1 MDRFKSDRAEKVGS
15 KTARRMVKSDLL
27 GGHTH
32 ATARG
37 KNVQVWKRGEVY
49 LVRGRLEGRQF
60 GDSLGSDPAS
70 ATVQLRRILAELD
83 EGTYRPPS
91 EACNGQIALSRGP
104 VPRFTFR
111 QLAAEFLAVK
121 RKQVGSQTAG
131 DYRVR
136 LMPLLAFAERPENK
150 RRWPLAASI
159 DADFAT
165 EAKAYLFSHRT
176 SANGRPGGVSRPL
189 SARQIVNVLQTLR
202 TMLAWAM
209 SPANGR
215 LPSGW
220 VNPVVRGTI
229 GSVPSKDPHRR
240 DPLPLG
246 ERIRIVQMMDA
257 WQLCTLLP
265 SMILPMRPDE
275 AAGLLIED
283 ADFEHGELLFGA
295 NWPEVNF
302 TKKKVAF
309 RLPFPDEM
317 RPILRACIG
326 GRTGGPLLRN
336 RRAFSAEAGLFAES
350 TEDLKGLF
358 GEKLMGAKGGEVQTA
373 HDRKLLF
380 RGLLRELGGVTEDGM
395 NREFKKLLNATGI
408 AAGSTLYTLRSS
420 VTTSMSTGA
429 KLAHLELTY
438 LTSHS
443 TGDILNRYTSL
454 DIHGEMRKYFGFI
467 KPLLEAVEARCRE
480 LNITSE

>member
-1 MDRFKSDRAEKVGS
+1 MDRQDSTRAEAERALPKRGR
-15 KTARRMVKSDLL
+15 KMVRAELL
-27 GGHTH
+27 GGHSH
-32 ATARG
+32 GTARG
-37 KNVQVWKRGEVY
+37 KNVHVWKRGEAY
-49 LVRGRLEGRQF
+49 LVRGRLDGRQF

-70 ATVQLRRILAELD
+70 ASVQLRRVLAEMD
-83 EGTYRPPS
+83 DGTYRSPS
-91 EACNGQIALSRGP
+91 EAAKGQLALMRGP

-111 QLAAEFLAVK
+111 QLSMEFLAAK

-131 DYRVR
+131 DYRAR
-136 LMPLLAFAERPENK
+136 LMPLLAFAERTETK
-150 RRWPLAASI
+150 RSWPLAASI

-165 EAKAYLFSHRT
+165 EAKAYLFSHRVT
-176 SANGRPGGVSRPL
+176 PNGRPGGVPRPL

-209 SPANGR
+209 APATGR

-220 VNPVVRGTI
+220 VNPMVRGTI
-229 GSVPSKDPHRR
+229 GTVPSKDPHRR
-240 DPLPLG
+240 DPLPPD
-246 ERIRIVQMMDA
+246 ERIRIVRAMDA
-257 WQLCTLLP
+257 WQLCSLLP
-265 SMILPMRPDE
+265 SVLLPMRPDE

-283 ADFEHGELLFGA
+283 VDFEHGELLFGT

-309 RLPFPDEM
+309 RLPFPAEL

-336 RRAFSAEAGLFAES
+336 RRAFTAASDLFAAAPFDLEGLFAE
-350 TEDLKGLF
+350 
-358 GEKLMGAKGGEVQTA
+358 KLLRAEAGDVQTA
-373 HDRKLLF
+373 HDRKRLF
-380 RGLLRELGGVTEDGM
+380 RGLLREVGGVSEDGM
-395 NREFKKLLNATGI
+395 NREFKKLLGAIGV

-454 DIHGEMRKYFGFI
+454 DIHGEMRKYFDFI
-467 KPLLEAVEARCRE
+467 APLLKAVEERSRE
-480 LNITSE
+480 LRVA